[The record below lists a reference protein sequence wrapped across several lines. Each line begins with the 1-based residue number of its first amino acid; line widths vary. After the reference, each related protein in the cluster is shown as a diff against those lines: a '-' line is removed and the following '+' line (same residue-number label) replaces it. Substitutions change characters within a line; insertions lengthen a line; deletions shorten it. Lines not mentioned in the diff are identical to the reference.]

1 MMSND
6 KTEGKLLSA
15 ADMVSDPA
23 IKEPFIG
30 QEKDLRLRI
39 DELLEEKSRLRDEIT
54 RLRQGDEWLQREGAK
69 MGNMAMTWPGPDIS
83 AGYAVQGDGEHNIE
97 HQVRHAQKMEAVGT
111 LAGGIA
117 HDFNNILTAII
128 ASASLM
134 QRGLPA
140 DSPLRRHLDRIFS
153 ATERA
158 TALTQSILAYS
169 RRQPSTPSPVKLN
182 IILENLRKLLSRL
195 VPENISFSVTLCD
208 GDIPIMADIGQIEH
222 VIMNLV
228 ANSIDAMPAG
238 GELSIKAGKA
248 CTDGPGNLPNYVSPG
263 NYAFLS
269 VADTGAGM
277 DAPTRKRLFE
287 PFFTTKDVGKG
298 TGLGLAMAYGIVKQ
312 HNGYID
318 VQSEP
323 GSGATFAIYFPLHED
338 DRRGGGQS
346 LDTLI
351 SAGGEAIL
359 LIEDDADVRN
369 LLKEMLEGYGYQV
382 IEAVDGTDGVE
393 KFLIHQDHV
402 ALLLS
407 DVMMPGKN
415 GHEVFQ
421 EIRRIREEIRVIFIS
436 GYSAAA
442 TNEIL
447 GEGVDFLAKPV
458 SPLELLTK
466 IREAL
471 DK

>member
-1 MMSND
+1 MMNRD
-6 KTEGKLLSA
+6 KIDENPLPA
-15 ADMVSDPA
+15 AERGCGPES
-23 IKEPFIG
+23 KEPFIG
-30 QEKDLRLRI
+30 QEKILQERI
-39 DELLEEKSRLRDEIT
+39 DELLEEKSRLRDEIIQ
-54 RLRQGDEWLQREGAK
+54 LRQGYEWLQRQGTQL
-69 MGNMAMTWPGPDIS
+69 GNMAVPWPRTEIGTAD
-83 AGYAVQGDGEHNIE
+83 ANGAQNIE

-134 QRGLPA
+134 QRGLAA

-195 VPENISFSVTLCD
+195 VPENITFSVTLCE

-238 GELSIKAGKA
+238 GELSINAGKA
-248 CTDGPGNLPNYVSPG
+248 SADGSGELPSYISPG
-263 NYAFLS
+263 NYAFLIVS
-269 VADTGAGM
+269 DTGTGM
-277 DAPTRKRLFE
+277 DAPTRERLFE
-287 PFFTTKDVGKG
+287 PFFTTKGVGKG

-318 VQSEP
+318 VRSEP
-323 GSGATFAIYFPLHED
+323 GSGTSFVIYFPLHED
-338 DRRGGGQS
+338 DRKGEEYSRLPVMS
-346 LDTLI
+346 E
-351 SAGGEAIL
+351 GGETIL
-359 LIEDDADVRN
+359 LIEDDDDVRN
-369 LLKEMLEGYGYQV
+369 LLKEMLESYGYQV
-382 IEAVDGTDGVE
+382 IEAVDGVDGVE
-393 KFLIHQDHV
+393 KFLVHQDRIC
-402 ALLLS
+402 LILS

-415 GHEVFQ
+415 GNEAFQ
-421 EIRRIREEIRVIFIS
+421 EIRSIREEIRAIFIS

-447 GEGVDFLAKPV
+447 GEGMDFLAKPV
-458 SPLELLTK
+458 SPLVLLTK

-471 DK
+471 GK